1 MASALPSAT
10 PPPINE
16 LTSDQADAE
25 QGDPAE
31 RQKAVAALDRVW
43 AGLGFEHFRNG
54 IHVLDLNLATLD
66 ENLAQ
71 LRKNAERYPTFQD

>member
-1 MASALPSAT
+1 MPLPAT
-10 PPPINE
+10 PPRS
-16 LTSDQADAE
+16 TSSPAATQNTT

-43 AGLGFEHFRNG
+43 ASLGFEHFRNG
-54 IHVLDLNLATLD
+54 IHVLDLNLTTLD

-71 LRKNAERYPTFQD
+71 LRKNAERYHTFRD